1 MSGSV
6 QKTVIKFSSVVGVK
20 EEYHL
25 GTRESPKGSELNL
38 GASRLPDGAPGP
50 SISSFPW
57 AVGFVKQRWRTANSR
72 RSPEGGLL
80 SALQKQPKAK
90 KKAINTIV

>member
-1 MSGSV
+1 MSGRV
-6 QKTVIKFSSVVGVK
+6 KKKTAIKFSSVVGVK
-20 EEYHL
+20 EEYCL
-25 GTRESPKGSELNL
+25 GTRESPKGSGLNL
-38 GASRLPDGAPGP
+38 GAPGP

-57 AVGFVKQRWRTANSR
+57 AVGFLKQRWRTANSR
-72 RSPEGGLL
+72 RSLEGGLL